1 MTQPTLTPVKI
12 PLEVGRLDGVLAT
25 PGHTIGV
32 VLFANRIGGS
42 DQGARENPIARALY
56 ENAIATL
63 MFDLLTPV
71 EDSRHN
77 NRFNVDLLA
86 ERLQLATTWLM
97 KQNNFS
103 DKPVGYFGAGTGA
116 AAALRAAAHFGDQI
130 AAVVAQAGRLD
141 LAGETALTTVK
152 APTLLLVGGR
162 DTSAIA
168 LNREA
173 LASLTCKKHM
183 HVIPG
188 VKQLSDAPGA
198 VEQVAVQ
205 AATWL
210 SRHFGS

>member
-1 MTQPTLTPVKI
+1 LKQPVLTPVKI
-12 PLEVGRLDGVLAT
+12 PLEVGRLDGVLAL
-25 PGHTIGV
+25 PENAIGV
-32 VLFANRIGGS
+32 VLFANRIGGGE
-42 DQGARENPIARALY
+42 QGARDNPVAHALH

-86 ERLQLATTWLM
+86 ERLQLATAWLM
-97 KQNNFS
+97 KQDNFS
-103 DKPVGYFGAGTGA
+103 DRPVGYFGAGSGA
-116 AAALRAAAHFGDQI
+116 AAALRAAAHFGKQI
-130 AAVVAQAGRLD
+130 AAVVTQAGRLD
-141 LAGETALTTVK
+141 LAGDTALTTVK

-173 LASLTCKKHM
+173 LASLGCKKHM

-188 VKQLSDAPGA
+188 VKQLSDAHGP
-198 VEQVAVQ
+198 VEQVAIQ
-205 AATWL
+205 ATTWF

>member
-1 MTQPTLTPVKI
+1 LKQPAFTPVKI

-25 PGHTIGV
+25 PENAIGV
-32 VLFANRIGGS
+32 VLFANRIGGGE
-42 DQGARENPIARALY
+42 QGVRDNSVARALH
-56 ENAIATL
+56 ESAIATL
-63 MFDLLTPV
+63 LFDLLTPV

-86 ERLQLATTWLM
+86 ERLQLATVWLM

-103 DKPVGYFGAGTGA
+103 DRPVGYFGAGTGA
-116 AAALRAAAHFGDQI
+116 AAALRAAAHFGNQI
-130 AAVVAQAGRLD
+130 AAVVTQAGRLD
-141 LAGETALTTVK
+141 LAGEQALTTVM

-173 LASLTCKKHM
+173 LASLRCKKHM

-198 VEQVAVQ
+198 GEQVANQ
-205 AATWL
+205 AATWF
-210 SRHFGS
+210 SRYFGS